1 MFVVH
6 AVWSAGGVGVWAEDA
21 TLPATT
27 ELPSRARK
35 ARPHPFAAST
45 VTLRKLVDTGVEGE
59 VDVVLPSRGGGPV
72 AAPELVRAEPGRAG
86 AARLMPWTVSTVD
99 LTPAEAVRVLAETPV
114 ETAGGSWRWLAAVA
128 NFAESLVGRGQVLPG
143 LDGDRAVWVPQLVG
157 ADGDHAR
164 ALLKAMPAVVR
175 AEAPEGRAK
184 NEVFDEVLKALT
196 DAVVRSRVEPVERG
210 DTVVERW
217 LHALTVPDSEA
228 RAVVQGKPGSLTGA
242 EPEELDEASP
252 AADGEHEPA
261 ARAVAAA
268 SSRISAGRRKS
279 GHREPDAVV
288 AAGSRVATGEGARAG
303 DLDELAAALAA
314 WHESVAPPVGP
325 LRTCFRLAVPTDEDP
340 DWRVE
345 FLLQATEDPSLTASA
360 KDVWEGTGTAK
371 LLARHAEHP
380 EEVLLAGL
388 GRASRVYPEL
398 DAALRVSAPD
408 ELRTDPEGAHR
419 FLRQSANALTL
430 AGFGVQ
436 LPSALQRGS
445 AALGLR
451 LKASSS
457 SEPGTSAVVSGGLGL
472 DQIVSYQWELAVGN
486 SELTQAEIAEL
497 AAAKAPLVRLRG
509 QWVELD
515 QVRLR
520 RALAFLE
527 QDGAGE
533 MTARDLLQAD
543 EALAAIGLDVPVTDV
558 VADGWLGDVLA
569 GRLSER
575 LEPVSTPDSF
585 AATLRPYQERGL
597 AWLSFLSRLGLGA
610 CLADDMG
617 LGKTVQL
624 LALIAAEGTRPNLLV
639 CPMSVVGNWQR
650 EAARFAPELKVY
662 VHHGGSRVSGEALA
676 GEVAAA
682 DLVITTYG
690 VVARETEALAKLGW
704 HRVVLDEAQNIKN
717 SGSKQ
722 ARAVRSLPAAHRVA
736 LTGTPVENRLAE
748 LWSVMEFANPGLLG
762 PAGTFRTKF
771 AIPIER
777 DHDESVTASL
787 RRRTQPFVLRR
798 VKTDRSII
806 SDLPDKIEMK
816 EVCQLTP
823 EQGSLYQAVVAD
835 MMAEIAQSEGM
846 ARRGLVLATLARL
859 KQVCNHPAHVLKD
872 GSRMPG
878 RSGKLARLEEILEVA
893 LSEGDRA
900 LCFTQFAE
908 FGEMLRAHLTARF
921 EQPVLFLHGGVTK
934 TQRDAMVGR
943 FQAEDGPGIFI
954 LSLKAGGVGLNL
966 TKANHV
972 IHFDRW
978 WNPAV
983 EDQATDRAFRIGQQ
997 RNVQVRKFVCAG
1009 TVEDRIDEMI
1019 ERKKALAEMVVGSG
1033 EDWLTELSTDALR
1046 EMFELAPE
1054 AVGGEL

>member
-6 AVWSAGGVGVWAEDA
+6 AVWSAGEVGVWAEDA

-35 ARPHPFAAST
+35 ARPHPFAASP
-45 VTLRKLVDTGVEGE
+45 VTLRKLFDIGAEGE
-59 VDVVLPSRGGGPV
+59 IDVVLPSRGGGPV

-114 ETAGGSWRWLAAVA
+114 ETPGGSWRWLAAVA
-128 NFAESLVGRGQVLPG
+128 GFAESLVGRGQVLPG

-164 ALLKAMPAVVR
+164 ALLKAMPAVIR
-175 AEAPEGRAK
+175 AEAPDGRAK
-184 NEVFDEVLKALT
+184 NEVLDEVLTALT
-196 DAVVRSRVEPVERG
+196 DAVVRSRLEPIELG

-217 LHALTVPDSEA
+217 LHALTVPASGVTRERRGVDVSASVGAAGAGAGA
-228 RAVVQGKPGSLTGA
+228 RIATVS
-242 EPEELDEASP
+242 
-252 AADGEHEPA
+252 
-261 ARAVAAA
+261 
-268 SSRISAGRRKS
+268 
-279 GHREPDAVV
+279 
-288 AAGSRVATGEGARAG
+288 GSRVEG
-303 DLDELAAALAA
+303 DLDELTEARAA

-325 LRTCFRLAVPTDEDP
+325 LRTCFRLALPTDEDP

-360 KDVWEGTGTAK
+360 KDVWEGTGSAK

-472 DQIVSYQWELAVGN
+472 DQIVSYQWELAVGD

-676 GEVAAA
+676 EEVAAA

-690 VVARETEALAKLGW
+690 VVARETEALAKLNW

-717 SGSKQ
+717 AGSKQ

-762 PAGTFRTKF
+762 PASMFRTKF

-777 DHDESVTASL
+777 DQDESVTASL

-934 TQRDAMVGR
+934 TQRDAMVER
-943 FQAEDGPGIFI
+943 FQADDGPAIFI

-1019 ERKKALAEMVVGSG
+1019 ERKKALAELVVGSG

-1046 EMFELAPE
+1046 EMFELSPE

>member
-1 MFVVH
+1 MLVVH
-6 AVWSAGGVGVWAEDA
+6 AVWSSGGRVCVWAEDA
-21 TLPATT
+21 TLPATGGS
-27 ELPSRARK
+27 SRAK
-35 ARPHPFAAST
+35 VRPHPFGASA
-45 VTLRKLVDTGVEGE
+45 VTLRKLF
-59 VDVVLPSRGGGPV
+59 DVGAEASMTLLLPSRGSGPF
-72 AAPELVRAEPGRAG
+72 AAPELVRASAG
-86 AARLMPWTVSTVD
+86 KAVAPKLSRWVVTTVD
-99 LTPAEAVRVLAETPV
+99 FTPAEAVRVLAEPPA
-114 ETAGGSWRWLAAVA
+114 ETVSGSWRWMAAVA
-128 NFAESLVGRGQVLPG
+128 RFSTSLVERGQVLPG
-143 LDGDRAVWVPQLVG
+143 LAEDRAVWVPQLVG
-157 ADGDHAR
+157 DDADHAR
-164 ALLKAMPAVVR
+164 ALVRAMPAVVR
-175 AEAPEGRAK
+175 AQAPDGLVK
-184 NEVFDEVLKALT
+184 GEVFESVLQALT
-196 DAVVRSRVEPVERG
+196 DAVVRGRVTPVKARKSAG
-210 DTVVERW
+210 VVERW
-217 LHALTVPDSEA
+217 VRALTVED
-228 RAVVQGKPGSLTGA
+228 
-242 EPEELDEASP
+242 
-252 AADGEHEPA
+252 
-261 ARAVAAA
+261 
-268 SSRISAGRRKS
+268 
-279 GHREPDAVV
+279 
-288 AAGSRVATGEGARAG
+288 SRVSG
-303 DLDELAAALAA
+303 DLGELAAALAE
-314 WHESVAPPVGP
+314 WHSSAAPPAGP
-325 LRTCFRLAVPTDEDP
+325 LRTCFRLLLPTDEQP
-340 DWRVE
+340 EWRVE
-345 FLLQATEDPSLTASA
+345 FFLQATEDPSLTASA
-360 KDVWEGTGTAK
+360 REVWQGSGSAK

-408 ELRTDPEGAHR
+408 ELRTDPEGAYR

-436 LPSALQRGS
+436 LPSALQRGP
-445 AALGLR
+445 ALGLR

-457 SEPGTSAVVSGGLGL
+457 SEPGAGAVVSGGMGL
-472 DQIVSYQWELAVGN
+472 DQILSYQWELAVGD
-486 SELTQAEIAEL
+486 SSLTASEIAEL

-515 QVRLR
+515 NTRLR
-520 RALAFLE
+520 RALEFLE
-527 QDGAGE
+527 QDGSGE

-543 EALAAIGLDVPVTDV
+543 SALTAIGLDVPVTDV

-569 GRLSER
+569 GRLSQR
-575 LEPVSTPDSF
+575 LAPVSTPDGF
-585 AATLRPYQERGL
+585 QAVLRPYQERGL
-597 AWLSFLSRLGLGA
+597 AWLSFLSKLGLGA

-650 EAARFAPELKVY
+650 EAARFAPSMRVY

-676 GEVAAA
+676 AEVAAA

-690 VVARETEALAKLGW
+690 VVARETASLASLGW

-717 SGSKQ
+717 SASKQ

-762 PAGTFRTKF
+762 AASAFRTKF
-771 AIPIER
+771 AVPIER
-777 DHDESVTASL
+777 DKDPVVTAAL

-798 VKTDRSII
+798 VKTDRTII

-816 EVCQLTP
+816 EICQLTP
-823 EQGSLYQAVVAD
+823 EQGSLYQAVVGD
-835 MMAEIAQSEGM
+835 MMAEIGTSEGM
-846 ARRGLVLATLARL
+846 ERRGLVLATLSRL
-859 KQVCNHPAHVLKD
+859 KQVCNHPAHLLKD

-934 TQRDAMVGR
+934 TQRDAMVER
-943 FQAEDGPGIFI
+943 FQSSDGPGIFI

-966 TKANHV
+966 TAAGHV
-972 IHFDRW
+972 IHVDRW

-983 EDQATDRAFRIGQQ
+983 EDQATDRAFRIGQK

-1019 ERKKALAEMVVGSG
+1019 ERKKALAEMVVGTG

-1046 EMFELAPE
+1046 EMFELSPD
-1054 AVGGEL
+1054 AVGES